1 MGRPT
6 MTTDKT
12 IRVVMEGGIDVYMAA
27 ADGTLA
33 ELMVSDEGVVTTLRE
48 YDEFFRGR
56 LFAEGQS
63 EAIPLVLFMNA
74 YQLFLAAV
82 RMALSGHSA
91 AVFPLLRTALESAA
105 YGGLII
111 RKPELSEV
119 WTGRHRGEAE
129 KKACRKAFNFDKAI
143 AVVKERAP
151 DIHALAVW
159 GYEGAIDYGAH
170 PNIMGVFAH
179 VSMDA
184 NRADGMVAVSHT
196 SLYGAGHIE
205 TIRGI
210 IACLDFGLA
219 IIGIIALS
227 PTEVSETVVE
237 GLQALND
244 AKNKA
249 VQPYERPE

>member
-1 MGRPT
+1 
-6 MTTDKT
+6 MTTDNG

-27 ADGTLA
+27 ADETLA
-33 ELMVSDEGVVTTLRE
+33 ELMASEDGLVVALRE
-48 YDEFFRGR
+48 YDDFFRSR
-56 LFAEGQS
+56 LFAERQS

-74 YQLFLAAV
+74 YQLFLAAA

-105 YGGLII
+105 YGGLIV
-111 RKPELSEV
+111 RKPDLGEV
-119 WTGRHRGEAE
+119 WMARHRGEAE
-129 KKACRKAFNFDKAI
+129 KKACRKAFTFDRAI
-143 AVVKERAP
+143 TALKVRAP

-170 PNIMGVFAH
+170 PNIVGVFGH
-179 VSMDA
+179 VSMDE
-184 NRADGMVAVSHT
+184 NRPDGMVAVSHT
-196 SLYGAGHIE
+196 SLYGPGHIE
-205 TIRGI
+205 TVRGI
-210 IACLDFGLA
+210 VACLDFGLA

-227 PTEVSETVVE
+227 PAEVSEPMVA

-249 VQPYERPE
+249 VEPYERPE